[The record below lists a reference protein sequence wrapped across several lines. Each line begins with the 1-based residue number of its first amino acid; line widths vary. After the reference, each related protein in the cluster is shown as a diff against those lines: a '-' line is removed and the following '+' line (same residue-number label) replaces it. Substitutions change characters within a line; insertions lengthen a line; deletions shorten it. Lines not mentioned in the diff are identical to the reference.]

1 MRESER
7 RNVLLSFGWLLM
19 TEKKV
24 RRTMG
29 HIHLMI
35 RKSGGGQ
42 TTFVDDIKNETNAK
56 DRKTT
61 VQCLHCSL
69 LLFPEGNKSNDIA
82 TIEYGNFMSIEQQIQ
97 RINQSKVNQT
107 NDREC
112 AHDHR

>member
-56 DRKTT
+56 DRKNHSTM
-61 VQCLHCSL
+61 LAL
-69 LLFPEGNKSNDIA
+69 LVAFVSGRK
-82 TIEYGNFMSIEQQIQ
+82 
-97 RINQSKVNQT
+97 
-107 NDREC
+107 
-112 AHDHR
+112 